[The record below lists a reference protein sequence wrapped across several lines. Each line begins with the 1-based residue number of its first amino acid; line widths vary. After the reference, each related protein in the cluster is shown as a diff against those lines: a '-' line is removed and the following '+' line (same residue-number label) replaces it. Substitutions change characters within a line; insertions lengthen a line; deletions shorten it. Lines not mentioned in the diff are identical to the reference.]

1 MTMTSTR
8 SIAFPSIARTDV
20 FMIGTKR
27 LWLRWPCLPDAARLA
42 RIGGDPLV
50 SRRIATW
57 PEGASEAYAAER
69 IERMR
74 AANADGSSLAFAIV
88 RAGGWNDAIG
98 LAGIA
103 IGEDGDGKLGYHLA
117 PSAWGQGY
125 ATEAVTA
132 LVAMTRLLVRMP
144 AIRASVM
151 PDNPGSARVLVK
163 AGFVPVGSGE
173 ITTTFRGRIAVDHY
187 ERRILPAVGRTAAE
201 DAAA

>member
-1 MTMTSTR
+1 MTSTR
-8 SIAFPSIARTDV
+8 SIAFPPITRTDV

-27 LWLRWPCLPDAARLA
+27 LWLRWPCLEDAARLA

-50 SRRIATW
+50 AQRIASW
-57 PEGASEAYAAER
+57 PEGASTAYAAER
-69 IERMR
+69 IDQIRTG
-74 AANADGSSLAFAIV
+74 NAEGASMAFAV
-88 RAGGWNDAIG
+88 VKAGAWNDPIG

-103 IGEDGDGKLGYHLA
+103 VGEDGIGKLGYHLA
-117 PSAWGQGY
+117 PTAWGRGY

-151 PDNPGSARVLVK
+151 PDNPASARVLVK
-163 AGFVPVGSGE
+163 AGFVPSGSGE
-173 ITTTFRGRIAVDHY
+173 ISTTFRGRIAVEHY
-187 ERRILPAVGRTAAE
+187 ERRLTPDATKRLAT